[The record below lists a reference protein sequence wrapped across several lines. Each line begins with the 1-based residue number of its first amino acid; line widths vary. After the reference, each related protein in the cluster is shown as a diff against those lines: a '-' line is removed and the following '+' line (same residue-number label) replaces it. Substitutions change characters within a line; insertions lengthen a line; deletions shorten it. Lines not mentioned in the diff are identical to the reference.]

1 MGVDGKH
8 FDPRQQTSLLMSGS
22 KEVVDFGAFVEAE
35 VPDQSEVLRGLVHI
49 SEIGDGYVESV
60 SAVLQVDQE
69 VDVRVKDIRTDGKV
83 SLTMREPEV
92 KAKKLQAS
100 STRADLAEGTQKA
113 NEANVSSSTA
123 QGVNQSIEE
132 STRRAPLAA
141 LGADEWLP
149 AVVKEV
155 GPFGAKLE
163 VTDPETSEAVYGWV
177 HISEASDGLLVDQ
190 RVSDVLRAKQKVR
203 ARVLKAAEGDGDVN
217 VSFSLR
223 SAPEPLEPLELKTSL
238 HGTVENVSLSGA
250 FLRISQN
257 GADIVGFLP
266 SSEVDAARTGA
277 EGCLSEGQEARADYE
292 AHVRDNL
299 ETFVDDPLIIK
310 IQLAP
315 EPPCSREMAADVG
328 LEELDDWLDD
338 EDRQE
343 IQQPEIPAA
352 PRMPP
357 GLEPPATTSG
367 GNRLRSEEVPLEPP
381 RLETPAPRWVCF
393 RCESE
398 QFSRDQDGW
407 FCSVCSSRD
416 FYNSSA
422 PGRRLA
428 PAGTWVYVPR
438 ADPEPN
444 GFDASP
450 GTPWRPSTLDGLSS
464 TSPSAREARRPA
476 GSFPWQEWAEGHRR
490 ETAESERAT
499 TDPTVD
505 PDKIGA
511 LRKYSPEDSLE
522 VTTLNKIEML
532 TAVAPGGERPKPG
545 VKYRGGAPP
554 QPPTW
559 NYAREDVRAYDRY
572 ERKVR
577 VWERQVSS
585 FMPKNEAAMMLY
597 VSLRGEAEEELE
609 FMDMGE
615 IDSPSGIENILQS
628 LRRPLQTRAIYLKR
642 KFLHDYEYLGRNNN
656 ESIRSFCNRYHR
668 TEKSLLAARI
678 DVNAMYDAES
688 RGSRLLDRMRLTSE
702 QQRLI
707 LVATGQSLH
716 FDSIRESAQL
726 QFPEHRATPPVA
738 YHREFENVQHRTS
751 GYPDGSQRGEDDM
764 PGIPEEDDD
773 DAQGDDDDEELVP
786 QDDPENIEDVMREV
800 ADCLTVTARR
810 LQGVTLGRKFS
821 GGGRGKGLEQRKK
834 NSHCMACGQKGHWQ
848 GDESCPVS
856 AKGGRGS
863 SASSSTTSLPKGD
876 RRDKKGAAPK
886 KVLTVFH
893 PAGLDKSV
901 SFESS
906 SPVQDPEAEQE
917 HEQTQ
922 EYGSYFTT
930 FMTAFV
936 GPPQEVF
943 LSRPGDYA
951 GFAVLDTACQRSL
964 CSKTWLN
971 SHREQLRSFKLDAKL
986 RPENEGFQFGT
997 GPIQISSEHAYFPTC
1012 LDGTL
1017 QTCSL
1022 FGASVM
1028 DGGSEIPL
1036 LLSLGMISKKLK
1048 AVLDFP
1054 KGVAYLGVFGVEVP
1068 IVKISGHVCLALN
1081 KFPKKHFAQWKS
1093 LSSVLDQGDPDVEFV
1108 TAPASET
1115 SPTHVHIAAATSMA
1129 SEVAQNGADVPRRRD
1144 AAPALHGADGS
1155 PSTSTTLLA
1164 GAPGPDAPAVD
1175 RQLDQL
1181 PPDALRTSRGD
1192 AGSKRQS
1199 PRPVPKV
1206 LPVRNKVE
1214 MGARSVGRAA
1224 LYTIAAAVASLS
1236 HIWSET
1242 GMGDP
1247 VVAGDGRAMLN
1258 GFFFGEPVGDWT
1270 DGKGQTFAALSAVGS
1285 DALQQA
1291 PAEEEQEN
1299 EQIDDDLSD
1308 TYDWRCPFTRAS
1320 NSLPKIDVL
1329 EIFAG
1334 TAGITMTA
1342 RHYGLTALQPL
1353 DFVYGQDLNDKEQTN
1368 TLKNAVRQL
1377 RPLFLVC
1384 RWPHKNAG
1392 DAQLGNLD
1400 DLYNLGAWA
1409 CREQCHHG
1417 RLFLGE
1423 HDPRG
1428 RFWQRECAASL
1439 LEIKDVHK
1447 TVCHAGAYGEEDEQ
1461 GYPTTQ
1467 QHQWISNS
1475 RAVLDRLGNKLTE
1488 EQLMYCQDQPTKS
1501 VHKKGYPCFGLISSV
1516 LKGVQEEARRRFPS
1530 RFQHKTFDVMYAR
1543 PLNDP
1548 ETWKQ
1553 VLNEIEQRF
1562 SNTHKKPFNLNPGD
1576 PLREVLS
1583 QLVPWQLERVQAAWT
1598 PQSRRWP
1605 QDIPFTHR
1613 GAALMLTTGEVAIES
1628 EDLSQVT
1635 YPKQRFAKPIR
1646 VAVFFY
1652 GVYPVQCPSF
1662 ACAAYTEEYQ
1672 ALQYDSA
1679 QYDSAQYASPALS
1692 PGLPATPLN
1701 AAPGTPDYTSLPL
1714 RQPPLEPGGHVTH
1727 NEHHDANDTDAQE
1740 TQPNLAEQASAST
1753 RPAQAQAMETPEEE
1767 LPTLPQKRPAA
1778 VLVTSRPLN
1787 FNYHD
1792 NGEVTLRDYQDDGG
1806 YNNIPFKRNYV
1817 YKCYLNSGVRKKEM
1831 NEAGVTEEPERSD
1844 ESSDD
1849 NSMSTSNSRTHSRKE
1864 LKQLDREIPWRQ
1876 LTILPKPQLDAY
1888 LEATRVEND
1897 NWMSWGGIQPISHR
1911 EAKCIL
1917 GDAKLSRRILK
1928 SRAAYRDKS
1937 KGIGPLR
1944 PKCRVVIIGCAD
1956 PDLFQ
1961 ITRDSPTPTRL
1972 SESLLMTIAAAGI
1985 NKEYN
1990 YTGERWHLWASDA
2003 KSAFLQGDQD
2013 ASERNGPLY
2022 MRPPRDPLIEATGSF
2037 PAELYLVTGNCYGL
2051 PNAPRVWYLRVHKT
2065 MLERGFKRHSF
2076 DRCLYYYV
2084 GDGNKLQAVVI
2095 IHVDDFLATYSESFP
2110 LHLLENMF
2118 VWGSITKVTTEEH
2131 AVYRGKEIRL
2141 HQEGSRFKYLV
2152 TQSEFIEG
2160 MEGGKIA
2167 RGRGQQAA
2175 NLTPSEWADFRS
2187 VSGSLQWIAGQ
2198 TRPEIGPLVSLSN
2211 RGKATDYKDLQRLYE
2226 AVEFLKATPR
2236 DGLVYQDIALN
2247 KDSCFVTYTDSSFA
2261 NAELKSQY
2269 GVLVFLSQVR
2279 VTAVITKG
2287 TLVDWKSARSARV
2300 CRSTLA
2306 AEASAADEGS
2316 DRAGFANLCLSELF
2330 TGHQAL
2336 KAPPVFPNVQA
2347 SGHEL
2352 LVGCL
2357 CNIVPAHVVVQQATP
2372 VGLFAVLQPPGGGA
2386 AVKGF
2391 VHISELDEHVK
2402 ADIAVGDSIR
2412 VRVLDASSGRLQLS
2426 MRHVRQP

>member
-1 MGVDGKH
+1 
-8 FDPRQQTSLLMSGS
+8 
-22 KEVVDFGAFVEAE
+22 
-35 VPDQSEVLRGLVHI
+35 
-49 SEIGDGYVESV
+49 
-60 SAVLQVDQE
+60 
-69 VDVRVKDIRTDGKV
+69 
-83 SLTMREPEV
+83 
-92 KAKKLQAS
+92 
-100 STRADLAEGTQKA
+100 
-113 NEANVSSSTA
+113 
-123 QGVNQSIEE
+123 
-132 STRRAPLAA
+132 
-141 LGADEWLP
+141 
-149 AVVKEV
+149 
-155 GPFGAKLE
+155 
-163 VTDPETSEAVYGWV
+163 
-177 HISEASDGLLVDQ
+177 
-190 RVSDVLRAKQKVR
+190 
-203 ARVLKAAEGDGDVN
+203 
-217 VSFSLR
+217 
-223 SAPEPLEPLELKTSL
+223 
-238 HGTVENVSLSGA
+238 
-250 FLRISQN
+250 
-257 GADIVGFLP
+257 
-266 SSEVDAARTGA
+266 
-277 EGCLSEGQEARADYE
+277 
-292 AHVRDNL
+292 
-299 ETFVDDPLIIK
+299 
-310 IQLAP
+310 
-315 EPPCSREMAADVG
+315 MAADVG

-505 PDKIGA
+505 PDTLEP
-511 LRKYSPEDSLE
+511 LRRLSRRQRRAEAAAAAKSGGQRPRAEPSGQDRRPPE
-522 VTTLNKIEML
+522 VQPRGQ
-532 TAVAPGGERPKPG
+532 PGGHDPEQDRDVDGRGTWRGKLLKDMGEIFSKKDRGSDGEWSFSKGPKPG

-751 GYPDGSQRGEDDM
+751 GYPDGSQRGAPKGGKDQGKGGRGPKGHGRHGKVHRAYVAEEAPDDEDQGEDDM

-1270 DGKGQTFAALSAVGS
+1270 DGKGQTFAALSERTGRHGGRGS
-1285 DALQQA
+1285 FHADGGQS
-1291 PAEEEQEN
+1291 P
-1299 EQIDDDLSD
+1299 
-1308 TYDWRCPFTRAS
+1308 TRAS
-1320 NSLPKIDVL
+1320 
-1329 EIFAG
+1329 
-1334 TAGITMTA
+1334 
-1342 RHYGLTALQPL
+1342 
-1353 DFVYGQDLNDKEQTN
+1353 
-1368 TLKNAVRQL
+1368 
-1377 RPLFLVC
+1377 
-1384 RWPHKNAG
+1384 
-1392 DAQLGNLD
+1392 
-1400 DLYNLGAWA
+1400 
-1409 CREQCHHG
+1409 
-1417 RLFLGE
+1417 
-1423 HDPRG
+1423 
-1428 RFWQRECAASL
+1428 
-1439 LEIKDVHK
+1439 
-1447 TVCHAGAYGEEDEQ
+1447 
-1461 GYPTTQ
+1461 
-1467 QHQWISNS
+1467 
-1475 RAVLDRLGNKLTE
+1475 
-1488 EQLMYCQDQPTKS
+1488 S
-1501 VHKKGYPCFGLISSV
+1501 V
-1516 LKGVQEEARRRFPS
+1516 
-1530 RFQHKTFDVMYAR
+1530 
-1543 PLNDP
+1543 
-1548 ETWKQ
+1548 
-1553 VLNEIEQRF
+1553 
-1562 SNTHKKPFNLNPGD
+1562 
-1576 PLREVLS
+1576 
-1583 QLVPWQLERVQAAWT
+1583 
-1598 PQSRRWP
+1598 
-1605 QDIPFTHR
+1605 
-1613 GAALMLTTGEVAIES
+1613 
-1628 EDLSQVT
+1628 
-1635 YPKQRFAKPIR
+1635 
-1646 VAVFFY
+1646 
-1652 GVYPVQCPSF
+1652 
-1662 ACAAYTEEYQ
+1662 
-1672 ALQYDSA
+1672 
-1679 QYDSAQYASPALS
+1679 
-1692 PGLPATPLN
+1692 
-1701 AAPGTPDYTSLPL
+1701 
-1714 RQPPLEPGGHVTH
+1714 
-1727 NEHHDANDTDAQE
+1727 
-1740 TQPNLAEQASAST
+1740 
-1753 RPAQAQAMETPEEE
+1753 
-1767 LPTLPQKRPAA
+1767 
-1778 VLVTSRPLN
+1778 
-1787 FNYHD
+1787 
-1792 NGEVTLRDYQDDGG
+1792 
-1806 YNNIPFKRNYV
+1806 
-1817 YKCYLNSGVRKKEM
+1817 
-1831 NEAGVTEEPERSD
+1831 
-1844 ESSDD
+1844 
-1849 NSMSTSNSRTHSRKE
+1849 
-1864 LKQLDREIPWRQ
+1864 
-1876 LTILPKPQLDAY
+1876 
-1888 LEATRVEND
+1888 
-1897 NWMSWGGIQPISHR
+1897 
-1911 EAKCIL
+1911 
-1917 GDAKLSRRILK
+1917 
-1928 SRAAYRDKS
+1928 
-1937 KGIGPLR
+1937 
-1944 PKCRVVIIGCAD
+1944 
-1956 PDLFQ
+1956 
-1961 ITRDSPTPTRL
+1961 
-1972 SESLLMTIAAAGI
+1972 
-1985 NKEYN
+1985 
-1990 YTGERWHLWASDA
+1990 
-2003 KSAFLQGDQD
+2003 
-2013 ASERNGPLY
+2013 
-2022 MRPPRDPLIEATGSF
+2022 
-2037 PAELYLVTGNCYGL
+2037 
-2051 PNAPRVWYLRVHKT
+2051 
-2065 MLERGFKRHSF
+2065 
-2076 DRCLYYYV
+2076 
-2084 GDGNKLQAVVI
+2084 
-2095 IHVDDFLATYSESFP
+2095 
-2110 LHLLENMF
+2110 
-2118 VWGSITKVTTEEH
+2118 
-2131 AVYRGKEIRL
+2131 
-2141 HQEGSRFKYLV
+2141 
-2152 TQSEFIEG
+2152 
-2160 MEGGKIA
+2160 
-2167 RGRGQQAA
+2167 
-2175 NLTPSEWADFRS
+2175 
-2187 VSGSLQWIAGQ
+2187 
-2198 TRPEIGPLVSLSN
+2198 
-2211 RGKATDYKDLQRLYE
+2211 
-2226 AVEFLKATPR
+2226 
-2236 DGLVYQDIALN
+2236 
-2247 KDSCFVTYTDSSFA
+2247 
-2261 NAELKSQY
+2261 
-2269 GVLVFLSQVR
+2269 
-2279 VTAVITKG
+2279 
-2287 TLVDWKSARSARV
+2287 
-2300 CRSTLA
+2300 
-2306 AEASAADEGS
+2306 AADEGPS
-2316 DRAGFANLCLSELF
+2316 SPAHAGGGQRCSSAGPGRRGAGERADRRRPERHLRLEPGATSGLRR
-2330 TGHQAL
+2330 GHQTWL
-2336 KAPPVFPNVQA
+2336 MSEVRKARENYSFEVEQHQEMPFYKSV
-2347 SGHEL
+2347 
-2352 LVGCL
+2352 
-2357 CNIVPAHVVVQQATP
+2357 
-2372 VGLFAVLQPPGGGA
+2372 
-2386 AVKGF
+2386 
-2391 VHISELDEHVK
+2391 
-2402 ADIAVGDSIR
+2402 
-2412 VRVLDASSGRLQLS
+2412 
-2426 MRHVRQP
+2426 